1 MAEDNSVLDEIMSD
15 AATTLAAP
23 ETTTDPTPT
32 PEPAPQSD
40 EQPRGPD
47 GKFAPKAD
55 EPAPA
60 EPATPPADDPA
71 TATPSGSDGKTVPL
85 SAHIAQREEL
95 GGKLDEAM
103 RQIQQLTGQVQLLS
117 QRPAAQP
124 AQAQEQQKPREIW
137 EDPDGYTTDRVN
149 AAVTPVL
156 NTMQQ
161 FIGNI
166 SYREAVREFGADTV
180 KTAAETLKSAVA
192 NGLVDGREI
201 QQRLGASMDPIGDTV
216 RWYRQQEALK
226 RVGDDPDK
234 FIESEMEKRMSDPAF
249 QAEFIKRI
257 QSGAAANVNAKAG
270 QQPPVTLPPS
280 LTRLPGGANQAA
292 DTDVSSEALFNFATG
307 T

>member
-1 MAEDNSVLDEIMSD
+1 MADDNSVLDEIMSD
-15 AATTLAAP
+15 AATTPAAP
-23 ETTTDPTPT
+23 ETTTDPAPT

-40 EQPRGPD
+40 DQPRGPD

-60 EPATPPADDPA
+60 EPASDPA
-71 TATPSGSDGKTVPL
+71 SPQPDPAAADKTVPL
-85 SAHIAQREEL
+85 AALQAERESRKEL
-95 GGKLDEAM
+95 E

-117 QRPAAQP
+117 QRPATHPAQP
-124 AQAQEQQKPREIW
+124 QEQQKPREIW

-166 SYREAVREFGADTV
+166 SYREAVREFGAETV

-234 FIESEMEKRMSDPAF
+234 FIESELEKRMSDPAF